1 MKLTLLPTAL
11 LLSLSSCTAAEE
23 GPPPP
28 PPFTA
33 ELAEGA
39 RGWADAGLKAEDFGT
54 GVALFDAEWLFG
66 TQMMSAVGLGQ
77 LILLHPGERAESL
90 PKMEQ
95 ALRTMLSDEGL
106 AFDKKKYKGS
116 SINRRLKENK
126 GSAAL
131 LGYGGLALATHR
143 AVNPESDLTKS
154 EQAWAEAISRRLKTG
169 RLIETYPNEIYPVDN
184 AALIGALA
192 LHDQV
197 TGEDHSAAIKAGVKA
212 LKRAVDPKTG
222 LLIQAMRAN
231 GKALDTPRGSG
242 TFLASWF
249 LVRADPVLAR
259 ALFDAGR
266 RELEGSV
273 LGLYAMR
280 EHPAAHADRGG
291 DIDSGP
297 LLMGYSVS
305 ATGFAMGAA
314 AGLGEE
320 EIVEDILRTVRFGG
334 PLAVNVVPGLKAP
347 SGGGATGSHLGDAI
361 LLAMVTTAGRP

>member
-197 TGEDHSAAIKAGVKA
+197 TGEDHSC
-212 LKRAVDPKTG
+212 
-222 LLIQAMRAN
+222 LLY
-231 GKALDTPRGSG
+231 TSPSPR
-242 TFLASWF
+242 
-249 LVRADPVLAR
+249 D
-259 ALFDAGR
+259 
-266 RELEGSV
+266 
-273 LGLYAMR
+273 
-280 EHPAAHADRGG
+280 
-291 DIDSGP
+291 
-297 LLMGYSVS
+297 
-305 ATGFAMGAA
+305 
-314 AGLGEE
+314 
-320 EIVEDILRTVRFGG
+320 
-334 PLAVNVVPGLKAP
+334 
-347 SGGGATGSHLGDAI
+347 
-361 LLAMVTTAGRP
+361 

>member
-1 MKLTLLPTAL
+1 MTLTFLPTAL
-11 LLSLSSCTAAEE
+11 LVSLLSCAAAEE

-39 RGWADAGLKAEDFGT
+39 RGWADAGLNADDYGT

-66 TQMMSAVGLGQ
+66 TQMMTAVGLGQ

-95 ALRTMLSDEGL
+95 ALNAMLSEEGL
-106 AFDKKKYKGS
+106 AFDKKKYRGS
-116 SINRRLKENK
+116 SINGRLKENK

-143 AVNPESDLTKS
+143 AVNPESDLTKT
-154 EQAWAEAISRRLKTG
+154 EQAWAEAIARRLKTG
-169 RLIETYPNEIYPVDN
+169 KLIETYPNEIYPVDN

-197 TGEDHSAAIKAGVKA
+197 TGEDHSAAIKAGVTA
-212 LKRAVDPKTG
+212 IKRAVDPKTG

-249 LVRADPVLAR
+249 LVRADPALAR

-280 EHPAAHADRGG
+280 EHPAAYADRGG

-314 AGLGEE
+314 AGLGEQ
-320 EIVEDILRTVRFGG
+320 EIVEDILRTVQFGG

-347 SGGGATGSHLGDAI
+347 EGGGATGSHLGDAI
-361 LLAMVTTAGRP
+361 LLAMVTTPGRP

>member
-1 MKLTLLPTAL
+1 MTNPLLAAL
-11 LLSLSSCTAAEE
+11 LLVSLSSCASAEE

-39 RGWADAGLKAEDFGT
+39 RGWADAGLEAEDYGT

-66 TQMMSAVGLGQ
+66 TQMMTAVGLGQ
-77 LILLHPGERAESL
+77 LILQHPGEREESL

-95 ALRTMLSDEGL
+95 ALHAMLSEEGL
-106 AFDKKKYKGS
+106 AFDKKKYKGV
-116 SINRRLKENK
+116 SIEQRLDENK

-143 AVNPESDLTKS
+143 AVAPESELVDT
-154 EQAWAEAISRRLKTG
+154 EQVWAKAIARRLMTG
-169 RLIETYPNEIYPVDN
+169 RLIETYPDEIYPVDN

-197 TGEDHSAAIKAGVKA
+197 TGEDHSAAIKAGVDA
-212 LKRAVDPKTG
+212 IKRAIDPKTG
-222 LLIQAMRAN
+222 LLVQAMRKN
-231 GKALDTPRGSG
+231 GKPLDTPRGSG

-249 LVRADPVLAR
+249 LLRADPALAR

-266 RELEGSV
+266 QALEGRV

-280 EHPAAHADRGG
+280 EHPAEHADRGG

-320 EIVEDILRTVRFGG
+320 EIVEDILRTVRLGG
-334 PLAVNVVPGLKAP
+334 PLAVSVVPGLKAP

-361 LLAMVTTAGRP
+361 LLAMVTTPGRP

>member
-1 MKLTLLPTAL
+1 MKHSFLRSAFVLLMFGC
-11 LLSLSSCTAAEE
+11 SHAEE

-39 RGWADAGLKAEDFGT
+39 RGWADAGLDADDYGT

-66 TQMMSAVGLGQ
+66 TQMMTAVGLGQ
-77 LILLHPGERAESL
+77 LILLHPGEREASL

-95 ALRTMLSDEGL
+95 ALNAMLSAEGL
-106 AFDKKKYKGS
+106 AFDKKKYKGVS
-116 SINRRLKENK
+116 VNDRLKSSR

-143 AVNPESDLTKS
+143 AVEPQSALTKT
-154 EQAWAEAISRRLKTG
+154 EQAWAEAIARRLKTG
-169 RLIETYPNEIYPVDN
+169 KLIETYPNEIYPVDN

-197 TGEDHSAAIKAGVKA
+197 TGEDHSAAIKAGLKA
-212 LKRAVDPKTG
+212 FKRAVDPETG
-222 LLIQAMRAN
+222 LLIQAMRPN

-249 LVRADPVLAR
+249 LVKADPALAR

-280 EHPAAHADRGG
+280 EHPAKNADRGG

-347 SGGGATGSHLGDAI
+347 GGGGATGSHLGDAI
-361 LLAMVTTAGRP
+361 LLAMVTTPGRP

>member
-1 MKLTLLPTAL
+1 MRHTLLLTSLSL
-11 LLSLSSCTAAEE
+11 LLLGCARAED

-39 RGWADAGLKAEDFGT
+39 RGWADAGLKADDYGT

-66 TQMMSAVGLGQ
+66 TQMMTTVGLGQ
-77 LILLHPGERAESL
+77 LVSLYPGEREASV
-90 PKMEQ
+90 PKMEA
-95 ALRTMLSDEGL
+95 ALDAMLSEEGL
-106 AFDKKKYKGS
+106 AFDKKKYKGV
-116 SINRRLKENK
+116 SIQSRLKETR

-143 AVNPESDLTKS
+143 AVVPSS
-154 EQAWAEAISRRLKTG
+154 ERAKTEQTWAEAIARRLKTG
-169 RLIETYPNEIYPVDN
+169 KLIETYPNEIYPVDN

-192 LHDQV
+192 LHDKV
-197 TGEDHSAAIKAGVKA
+197 TGQDHQAAIQAGVKA

-249 LVRADPVLAR
+249 LVRADPALAR

-273 LGLYAMR
+273 MGLYAMR
-280 EHPAAHADRGG
+280 EHPAEYADRDG

-320 EIVEDILRTVRFGG
+320 EIVERILTTVRFGG
-334 PLAVNVVPGLKAP
+334 PLAVNMVPGLKAP
-347 SGGGATGSHLGDAI
+347 EGGGATGSHLGDAI
-361 LLAMVTTAGRP
+361 LLAMVTTPGRP